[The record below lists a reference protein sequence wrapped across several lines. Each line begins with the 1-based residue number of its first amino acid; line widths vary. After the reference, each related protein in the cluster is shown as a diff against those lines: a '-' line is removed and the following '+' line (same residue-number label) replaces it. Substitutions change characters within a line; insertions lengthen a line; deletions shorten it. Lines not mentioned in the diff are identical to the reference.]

1 MYRIGWFSTG
11 RGEGSRA
18 LLQTVQRGIRKG
30 EINAKIDFVFCN
42 RERGQTKETDLFLD
56 LVASF
61 DIPLVCLS
69 SKKFKSQLEIGPPE
83 DWRLQFDRQV
93 MKLLSEFSPDIS
105 VLAGYMLIV
114 SGEMC
119 QQYSMINLHPAA
131 PGGPAGTW
139 REVIWQ
145 LIEGRASETGAM
157 MHLVIPELDK
167 GPPMTYCTFPI
178 RGELFD
184 RHWEAIEQLS
194 IQEVI
199 AREGEDNAL
208 FKLIRQEGVKRE
220 QPLIAATLRAFSE
233 GKIRIEKGEVIHGSG
248 KTVGAYSLNE
258 EINKILR
265 DEAAS

>member
-18 LLQTVQRGIRKG
+18 LLQTIQGSIRKG
-30 EINAKIDFVFCN
+30 EISAKIDFVFCN

-56 LVASF
+56 LVASY

-69 SKKFKSQLEIGPPE
+69 SKRFKSQLGIAPPE

-93 MKLLSEFSPDIS
+93 MKLLSEFRPDIC
-105 VLAGYMLIV
+105 VLAGYMLVIG
-114 SGEMC
+114 GEMC

-145 LIEGRASETGAM
+145 LIESRTSETGAM

-184 RHWEAIEQLS
+184 RHWETIEHLS
-194 IQEVI
+194 FQEVV

-208 FKLIRQEGVKRE
+208 FRLIRQEGVKRE

-233 GKIRIEKGEVIHGSG
+233 GKIRIEKGEVVDSSG
-248 KTVGAYSLNE
+248 KTAGAYSLNE

-265 DEAAS
+265 DGAAG